1 VDKDRIL
8 TIAQKEFSD
17 KLYEPS
23 FIVLMV
29 IFMGTIFVYLQSHGG
44 GNNFYDVVKVI
55 AVFFPL
61 IGIALGYDGI
71 IKEKNSKSLNVL
83 LTNPVFRDNIIT
95 GKFLGISITLTL
107 VVFLS
112 LVIIAA
118 SDFLISGKIA
128 QFDSL
133 LRLMVFGIFTFL
145 YLLVFASCGFFA
157 SIWCKTEIESLTF
170 GVLVW
175 INMCFAF
182 GSTIMMLTSLISGQ
196 SAFDMTEK
204 FFSTGSLL
212 QNISPLHH
220 FCKVTIG
227 VQDLSYGG
235 FGLVSEDIRGL
246 LDTRYSL
253 SYLIEYYWQNVIILL
268 ILPLLFLTASYI
280 SFLRDDI

>member
-1 VDKDRIL
+1 MNKGSVL
-8 TIAQKEFSD
+8 TLAQKEFSD
-17 KLYEPS
+17 KLYEPI
-23 FIVLMV
+23 FIVLMI
-29 IFMGTIFVYLQSHGG
+29 IFMGTIFVYLRSHGG
-44 GNNFYDVVKVI
+44 GNNFYDVVEVI

-71 IKEKNSKSLNVL
+71 IKEKNGKNLNVL
-83 LTNPVFRDNIIT
+83 LTHPVFRDNIIT
-95 GKFLGISITLTL
+95 GKFIGISIALAL
-107 VVFLS
+107 VVFVS
-112 LVIIAA
+112 LMIIAA

-128 QFDSL
+128 ELDSL
-133 LRLMVFGIFTFL
+133 LRLLIFGIFTFL
-145 YLLVFASCGFFA
+145 YLLVFAAFGLFA
-157 SIWCKTEIESLTF
+157 SIWCKSEIESLTF

-182 GSTIMMLTSLISGQ
+182 GSAIMMLASLISGQ

-204 FFSTGSLL
+204 FFSTGALL

-220 FCKVTIG
+220 YSEVTIG

-253 SYLIEYYWQNVIILL
+253 SYLIGYYWQNIIYLL
-268 ILPLLFLTASYI
+268 ILPFMFIAASYI
-280 SFLRDDI
+280 SFLREDI